1 MKGRQLR
8 LFLVER
14 DGPHCHWCG
23 RLSVDPLEV
32 GDTADAAATV
42 DHLDVP
48 RLRRS
53 VRDPARGVVACSRCN
68 HDRGCLTVEE
78 WRAVLEVRAMRTRS
92 FCDANR
98 CGVELKPVPT
108 PYSQVGVSGPRLA
121 LSEVRQRLQK
131 PKAFVHGAVITDQ
144 LHTYGVPHLSAV
156 VLDVE
161 EVPRHRSSEPS
172 HTSLVR
178 KEVRATLTMVS
189 ERAGQSGGHSPLL
202 GTGKG
207 CGHLSQS
214 SGNSWLKGRMSTK
227 RQLASSCRRQ
237 RKWPR
242 HLPLTGHVPRPP
254 EPEVPTGSEAIMP
267 KDREFASGTIMVS
280 SLSASEPNIYAA
292 GLHLA
297 SVTIDGDLVSG
308 SGFRLSDPHPNR
320 AMTGRKSTFSGEDLR
335 QKDRIAHCVSE
346 IVLIYAE
353 IVYDS
358 APSVVDVVEEAGHRR
373 LRLAAR
379 SKWPRRDRSEEP
391 TPRPPRPE
399 VRAGPSPRVAGIRR
413 YAKRPWKS

>member
-1 MKGRQLR
+1 MKGRVLR
-8 LFLVER
+8 AFLVER
-14 DGPHCHWCG
+14 DGPLCHWCG
-23 RLSVDPLEV
+23 RLTVDPLLV
-32 GDTADAAATV
+32 GDSADAAATV

-108 PYSQVGVSGPRLA
+108 PYSQVGVSGPPLT
-121 LSEVRQRLQK
+121 LPEVRQRLQK

-214 SGNSWLKGRMSTK
+214 SGNGWLKGRMSTK

-267 KDREFASGTIMVS
+267 KDRDFASGTRMVS

-297 SVTIDGDLVSG
+297 SVTIDGDLVS
-308 SGFRLSDPHPNR
+308 
-320 AMTGRKSTFSGEDLR
+320 
-335 QKDRIAHCVSE
+335 
-346 IVLIYAE
+346 
-353 IVYDS
+353 
-358 APSVVDVVEEAGHRR
+358 
-373 LRLAAR
+373 
-379 SKWPRRDRSEEP
+379 
-391 TPRPPRPE
+391 
-399 VRAGPSPRVAGIRR
+399 
-413 YAKRPWKS
+413 